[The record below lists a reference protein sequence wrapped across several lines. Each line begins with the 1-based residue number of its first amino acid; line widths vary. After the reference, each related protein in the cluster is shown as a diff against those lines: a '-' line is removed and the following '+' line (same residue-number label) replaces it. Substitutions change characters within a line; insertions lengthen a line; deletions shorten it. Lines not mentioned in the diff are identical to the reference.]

1 MGTFWKRILG
11 CGLLLWGL
19 GGLAFWQACRRFAQ
33 HPVISP
39 YAVVFTGGA
48 DRVETG
54 LRLVQEG
61 RVRHLLISGVPAST
75 DLLMILEAHPAIFRV
90 DPEAITLGT
99 RARDTIGNAVETATW
114 LRAQSGA
121 EHVCT
126 LIDSDFHMPRSL
138 WELRNQL
145 EESWLIQPCA
155 LSTSNR
161 PWPWRVRFFLAE
173 YHKMIGA
180 ILRSWWLAAASPN
193 HGDRHEEGR

>member
-11 CGLLLWGL
+11 WGLLLWGL
-19 GGLAFWQACRRFAQ
+19 GGLAFWQTCQRLSQ
-33 HPVISP
+33 HLEISP

-99 RARDTIGNAVETATW
+99 QARDTIGNAVETAAW
-114 LRAQSGA
+114 LRSQSA
-121 EHVCT
+121 PEPVCT

-145 EESWLIQPCA
+145 EASWLIQPCA

-161 PWPWRVRFFLAE
+161 PWPWRVRFFLTE
-173 YHKMIGA
+173 YHKMLGA
-180 ILRSWWLAAASPN
+180 ILRSWWLSAVSPKS
-193 HGDRHEEGR
+193 GEPQEAGR